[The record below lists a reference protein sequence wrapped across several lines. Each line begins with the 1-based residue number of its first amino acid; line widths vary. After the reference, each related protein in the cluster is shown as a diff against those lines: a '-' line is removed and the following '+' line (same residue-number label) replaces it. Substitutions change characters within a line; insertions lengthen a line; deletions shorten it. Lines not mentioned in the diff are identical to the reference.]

1 MIQLQYINY
10 LLSTKDASSLLVNNI
25 DESFFSDY
33 TDEYRFIKH
42 HIDTYGCVP
51 DKITFAD
58 KFTRFDFIE
67 VKDSPNYLLDE
78 LYDDKNKRMLAS
90 TFNSVRDAFNKGDTQ
105 KAIALFKNSVEN
117 FASATHIT
125 ATDLFS
131 DKSRYDTY
139 VERTQDFSRYYVRTG
154 FKELDDAVGG
164 WDRLEELGTIVA
176 RPGVGKSW
184 ILLKCA
190 LAAAEQGLKAGLY
203 SGEMTTNKVGYRV
216 DTLLGHVSNKKI
228 MRGDVEVQTEY
239 KKYIDSMNDLVKGKI
254 YVITPSDLGHPAT
267 ITDMRAFVEKYN
279 LDILFID
286 QHSLMDDERKGRDA
300 ITRASNI
307 SRDLKHL
314 QTMKKIPIIAVSQQN
329 RSLVEE
335 DKVIDVSHIAQA
347 DRIGQDST
355 IVLFLEQ
362 KDGVLTIHLAKA
374 RDSVSGSKLKYSI
387 DLDHGI
393 FSFLPTEDDALGGS
407 GCDDLRAE
415 YDGALVGEEP
425 F

>member
-10 LLSTKDASSLLVNNI
+10 LLASRDASSLLVNNI

-33 TDEYRFIKH
+33 TDEYRFIKNQL
-42 HIDTYGCVP
+42 DTYGCVP

-67 VKDSPNYLLDE
+67 VKDSPSYLLDE

-105 KAIALFKNSVEN
+105 KAIALFKGSVEN

-139 VERTQDFSRYYVRTG
+139 VERTQDFSRYYVRPG

-190 LAAAEQGLKAGLY
+190 LASAEQGLKAGLY

-216 DTLLGHVSNKKI
+216 DTLLGHVSNRKI

-239 KKYIDSMNDLVKGKI
+239 KKYIDSMNELVKGKI

-267 ITDMRAFVEKYN
+267 ITDMRAFIEKYD

-286 QHSLMDDERKGRDA
+286 QHSLMEDERRGRDA

-393 FSFLPTEDDALGGS
+393 FSFLPAEDDALGGS

-415 YDGALVGEEP
+415 FDGALVGEEP

>member
-1 MIQLQYINY
+1 MIQLQYLNY
-10 LLSTKDASSLLVNNI
+10 LLASKDASSLLVNNI
-25 DESFFSDY
+25 DATFFSDY
-33 TDEYRFIKH
+33 PDEFKFIKH
-42 HIDTYGCVP
+42 HLDTYGCIP
-51 DKITFAD
+51 DKITFAN
-58 KFTRFDFIE
+58 KFSRFDFIE
-67 VKDSPNYLLDE
+67 VKDSPNFLLDE
-78 LYDDKNKRMLAS
+78 LYEDKNKRMLAT
-90 TFNSVRDAFNKGDTQ
+90 TFNSVRDAFNKGDTP
-105 KAIALFKNSVEN
+105 KAIALFKESVDN
-117 FASATHIT
+117 FSSSTHIL

-131 DKSRYDTY
+131 DRSRYDTY
-139 VERTQDFSRYYVRTG
+139 IERTQDFSRYYVRTG

-184 ILLKCA
+184 ILYKCA
-190 LAAAEQGLKAGLY
+190 LAAAEQGLRAGLY

-216 DTLLGHVSNKKI
+216 DTLLGHVSNRKV

-239 KKYIDSMNDLVKGKI
+239 KNYIDTMGERVKGKLF
-254 YVITPSDLGHPAT
+254 VTTPSDIGHPAT
-267 ITDMRAFVEKYN
+267 ITDLRAFIEKYN

-286 QHSLMDDERKGRDA
+286 QHSLLEDERRGRDA
-300 ITRASNI
+300 ITKASNI
-307 SRDLKHL
+307 SKDLKHL

-362 KDGVLTIHLAKA
+362 KDGVLTMHLAKA
-374 RDSVSGSKLKYSI
+374 RDSVSGSRLKYSI
-387 DLDHGI
+387 DLDKGI
-393 FSFLPTEDDALGGS
+393 FSFLPTEDDALGGV
-407 GCDDLRAE
+407 GCEDLRAE
-415 YDGALVGEEP
+415 YDGDLAGDEP

>member
-10 LLSTKDASSLLVNNI
+10 LLSTKDASSILVNNI
-25 DESFFSDY
+25 DDSFFSDY
-33 TDEYRFIKH
+33 ADEYRFIKH

-67 VKDSPNYLLDE
+67 VKDSPEYLLDE

-139 VERTQDFSRYYVRTG
+139 VERTKDFSRYYVRTG

-190 LAAAEQGLKAGLY
+190 LSAAEQGLKAGLY

-254 YVITPSDLGHPAT
+254 FVITPSDLGHPAT
-267 ITDMRAFVEKYN
+267 ITDMRAFIEKYD

-286 QHSLMDDERKGRDA
+286 QHSLMEDERKGRDA

-362 KDGVLTIHLAKA
+362 KDGILTIHLAKA

-407 GCDDLRAE
+407 GCADLRAE

>member
-10 LLSTKDASSLLVNNI
+10 LLTSRDASSLLVNNI
-25 DESFFSDY
+25 DETFFSDY
-33 TDEYRFIKH
+33 TSEYKFIKH
-42 HIDTYGCVP
+42 HLDTYGCIP

-78 LYDDKNKRMLAS
+78 LYEDKNKRMLAS
-90 TFNSVRDAFNKGDTQ
+90 TFNAVRDAFNKGDTQ
-105 KAIALFKNSVEN
+105 KALALFKNSAES
-117 FASATHIT
+117 FSSATHIV
-125 ATDLFS
+125 ATDIFS
-131 DKSRYDTY
+131 DASRYDAY
-139 VERTQDFSRYYVRTG
+139 VERTSDFARYYVRTG

-190 LAAAEQGLKAGLY
+190 VASAEQGLRAGLY

-239 KKYIDSMNDLVKGKI
+239 KKYIDTMNEKVKGKI

-267 ITDMRAFVEKYN
+267 ITDMRAFIERYE

-286 QHSLMDDERKGRDA
+286 QHSLMEDERKGRDA

-415 YDGALVGEEP
+415 FDGALVGEEP

>member
-10 LLSTKDASSLLVNNI
+10 LLSSRDASSLLVNNI
-25 DESFFSDY
+25 DATFFSDY
-33 TDEYRFIKH
+33 VDEFKFIKSH
-42 HIDTYGCVP
+42 LDTYGCIP

-78 LYDDKNKRMLAS
+78 LYEDKNKRMLAD
-90 TFNSVRDAFNKGDTQ
+90 TFNSVRDAFNRGDTQ
-105 KAIALFKNSVEN
+105 DAINLFKSSVEK
-117 FASATHIT
+117 FSSATHVN
-125 ATDLFS
+125 ATDIFEN
-131 DKSRYDTY
+131 KSRYDAY
-139 VERTQDFSRYYVRTG
+139 IERTKDFSRYYVKTG

-190 LAAAEQGLKAGLY
+190 LASAEQGLRAGLY
-203 SGEMTTNKVGYRV
+203 SGEMTTNKVGYRI

-228 MRGDVEVQTEY
+228 MRGDVEVQNDY
-239 KKYIDSMNDLVKGKI
+239 KKYIDSMNETVKGKI
-254 YVITPSDLGHPAT
+254 YVITPSDIGHPAT
-267 ITDMRAFVEKYN
+267 ITDMRAFIEKYQ

-286 QHSLMDDERKGRDA
+286 QHSLMEDERRGRDA

-307 SRDLKHL
+307 SRDLKNL
-314 QTMKKIPIIAVSQQN
+314 QTMKKLPIIAVSQQN

-362 KDGVLTIHLAKA
+362 KDGVLTIHLAKS
-374 RDSVSGSKLKYSI
+374 RDSVSGAKLKYSI

-393 FSFLPTEDDALGGS
+393 FSFIPTEEDALGGV
-407 GCDDLRAE
+407 GCEELRHE
-415 YDGALVGEEP
+415 FDGEFEGEEP

>member
-1 MIQLQYINY
+1 MIQLQYLNY
-10 LLSTKDASSLLVNNI
+10 LLSSRDASSLLVNNI
-25 DESFFSDY
+25 DDSFFSDY
-33 TDEYRFIKH
+33 VNEFRFIKNH
-42 HIDTYGCVP
+42 LDSYGCIP

-58 KFTRFDFIE
+58 KFHRFDFIE
-67 VKDSPNYLLDE
+67 VKDSASYLLDE
-78 LYDDKNKRMLAS
+78 LYEDKNKRMLAA
-90 TFNSVRDAFNKGDTQ
+90 TFNAVRDAFNKGDTQ
-105 KAIALFKNSVEN
+105 RAIALFKDSVDN
-117 FASATHIT
+117 FSSATHIT
-125 ATDLFS
+125 ATELFS
-131 DKSRYDTY
+131 DKSRYDAY
-139 VERTQDFSRYYVRTG
+139 VERTHDFSRYYVRTG

-184 ILLKCA
+184 ILLKSA

-239 KKYIDSMNDLVKGKI
+239 KKYIDSMNDLVKGNI
-254 YVITPSDLGHPAT
+254 YVITPSDIGHPAT
-267 ITDMRAFVEKYN
+267 ITDMRAFIEKYN

-286 QHSLMDDERKGRDA
+286 QHSLMEDERRGRDA

-307 SRDLKHL
+307 SRDLKNL

-362 KDGVLTIHLAKA
+362 KDGVLTIHLAKS
-374 RDSVSGSKLKYSI
+374 RDSVSGAKLKYSI
-387 DLDHGI
+387 DLDHGV
-393 FSFLPTEDDALGGS
+393 FAFLPTEDDALGGS
-407 GCDDLRAE
+407 GCEDLRAE
-415 YDGALVGEEP
+415 FDGALVGEEP

>member
-1 MIQLQYINY
+1 
-10 LLSTKDASSLLVNNI
+10 
-25 DESFFSDY
+25 
-33 TDEYRFIKH
+33 
-42 HIDTYGCVP
+42 
-51 DKITFAD
+51 
-58 KFTRFDFIE
+58 
-67 VKDSPNYLLDE
+67 
-78 LYDDKNKRMLAS
+78 
-90 TFNSVRDAFNKGDTQ
+90 
-105 KAIALFKNSVEN
+105 
-117 FASATHIT
+117 
-125 ATDLFS
+125 
-131 DKSRYDTY
+131 
-139 VERTQDFSRYYVRTG
+139 
-154 FKELDDAVGG
+154 
-164 WDRLEELGTIVA
+164 
-176 RPGVGKSW
+176 
-184 ILLKCA
+184 
-190 LAAAEQGLKAGLY
+190 
-203 SGEMTTNKVGYRV
+203 
-216 DTLLGHVSNKKI
+216 
-228 MRGDVEVQTEY
+228 
-239 KKYIDSMNDLVKGKI
+239 
-254 YVITPSDLGHPAT
+254 
-267 ITDMRAFVEKYN
+267 MRAFIERYE

-286 QHSLMDDERKGRDA
+286 QHSLMEDERKGRDA

-415 YDGALVGEEP
+415 FDGALVGEEP